1 MVSSTYLRMKA
12 EDSTVSGHL
21 KMVQLHRHCCF
32 RNNTTALHIA
42 TAVFHGGLVPRR
54 FDGDGLREE
63 ERQLPWR
70 LAVPSDDTR
79 GDLATGLD
87 LGHKIEYAERMN

>member
-1 MVSSTYLRMKA
+1 MVSGTYPRMKA
-12 EDSTVSGHL
+12 EDSTIPGHL

-32 RNNTTALHIA
+32 RNDTTALHIA
-42 TAVFHGGLVPRR
+42 TAVFDGGLVPRR

-70 LAVPSDDTR
+70 LAIHVTSDDTL
-79 GDLATGLD
+79 GDLCRWA
-87 LGHKIEYAERMN
+87 H